1 MIIPNNAKNLKSDIV
16 IGIDIAQDK
25 FDIAITSEAADIQSF
40 SNDGKGHKNFIK
52 TIKKLKPKII
62 LMEATGKCET
72 KLALALQKA
81 NIPFRVENPAKMRS
95 FSKSMGIF
103 EKTDKIDA
111 RIIALAGERL
121 NLSAKK
127 SKFNHKIILLKEN
140 IRTRFSL
147 VEECVRLENIILR
160 MIDADLKMELFELRG
175 KVLNAKER
183 IEEKIKVLIKSDE
196 ELLYRYNLL
205 LTVPGIGFV
214 TAATL
219 IAECEE
225 LGETGRSQLA
235 KLAGLAP
242 LANDS
247 GKTTGK
253 RHIRGGRKSLRNALY
268 MAMLATIK
276 YNPKINSFYERLRS
290 KGKPA
295 KVAMIAC
302 ARKMLSLL
310 NAMFKLKKEWHEFA
324 NC

>member
-25 FDIAITSEAADIQSF
+25 FDIAITSEATSIQSF

-52 TIKKLKPKII
+52 TIKKLKPKIV

-95 FSKSMGIF
+95 FSKSMGIL

-196 ELLYRYNLL
+196 ELLSRYNLL

-253 RHIRGGRKSLRNALY
+253 RHIRGGRKNLRNALY